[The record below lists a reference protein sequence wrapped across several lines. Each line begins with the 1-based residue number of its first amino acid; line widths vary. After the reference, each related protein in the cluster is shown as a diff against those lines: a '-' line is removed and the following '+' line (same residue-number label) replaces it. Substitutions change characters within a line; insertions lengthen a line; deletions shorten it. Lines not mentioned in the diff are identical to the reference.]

1 MPLRFAMLA
10 SGSSGNAAWLQVGSH
25 GLLIDAGLGPRR
37 LAERLSAVGAHWR
50 QVSAVLLTHTHG
62 DHWKEK
68 TFNHLLKHDIAI
80 FCHGYHRD
88 YLTAV
93 SFTFPKME
101 SKGLVHSYEAG
112 RELPFGSRLRCLPLA
127 IQHDDRAT
135 FGFRFDIFPECHAFE
150 ASQRPNHL
158 AKTLQGVE
166 SMPPILS
173 MAYLADLGC
182 WDHELAQ
189 ALKEIDLL
197 ALEFNHDVAMERN
210 SNRSEHLIERVL
222 GDYGHLS
229 NEQAAELLDTILQH
243 SAPKRL
249 QHLVQLHMSR
259 ECNRTMLAVQAARV
273 VRARHEARFHI
284 HTALQSQ
291 AGPSLTLH
299 GALPHMAASRYQ
311 EQQPTVESFQP
322 SLRATPI
329 IQPLLPGCE

>member
-1 MPLRFAMLA
+1 MLA
-10 SGSSGNAAWLQVGSH
+10 SGSSGNAGWLQVGSH
-25 GLLIDAGLGPRR
+25 CLLIDAGLGPRR
-37 LAERLSAVGAHWR
+37 LAERLSAVGTHWR

-68 TFNHLLKHDIAI
+68 TFNHLLKHHIPL
-80 FCHGYHRD
+80 FCHSYHRD
-88 YLTAV
+88 YLMTA
-93 SFTFPKME
+93 SFTFAKME
-101 SKGLVHSYEAG
+101 AKGLVHSYEAG
-112 RELPFGSRLRCLPLA
+112 QELPLGARLRCLPLA
-127 IQHDDRAT
+127 LHHDDRAT
-135 FGFRFDIFPECHAFE
+135 FGFRFDIFPECHAF
-150 ASQRPNHL
+150 AAGQDPNHL
-158 AKTLQGVE
+158 AETLQGRE

-182 WDHELAQ
+182 WDHELAL

-197 ALEFNHDVAMERN
+197 ALEFNHDVTMERN

-243 SAPKRL
+243 SPPKRL
-249 QHLVQLHMSR
+249 QHLVQLHVSR
-259 ECNRTMLAVQAARV
+259 ECNRTMLAVQTART
-273 VRARHEARFHI
+273 VRARHDARFHI

-299 GALPHMAASRYQ
+299 GTPPPMVASRYQ
-311 EQQPTVESFQP
+311 EQQPSVGSFQS
-322 SLRATPI
+322 SLSASPV